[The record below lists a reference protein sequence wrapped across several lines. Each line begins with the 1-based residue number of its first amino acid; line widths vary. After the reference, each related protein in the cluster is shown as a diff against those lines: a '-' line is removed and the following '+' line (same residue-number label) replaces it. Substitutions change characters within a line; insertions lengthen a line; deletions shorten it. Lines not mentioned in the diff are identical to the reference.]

1 MSVHVFGIRHHG
13 PGCARSLRTA
23 LEELQPDCLLVE
35 GPPDAQAALPLLM
48 SEQMEP
54 PVALLLY
61 VPEHPN
67 HAVFYPFTHFS
78 PEWQALRHALGRGI
92 PARFLDLPQA
102 IQLAREP
109 ETAEDD
115 VAPGSPADG
124 PETEGVAQSTA
135 RAKLKSA
142 GSATTVA
149 NPARMATA
157 PQGNMTSAVVIE
169 PPAVVREDPLGMLA
183 EAAGYDDH
191 ELWWEIE
198 IEQRRDATGLFEGIL
213 EAMTALREDLTPRD
227 PEEAQREAHMRETI
241 RSAEREGF
249 QRIAVVCGAWHAPAL
264 VARDTFTADAETLH
278 GLRRVKVDATWIPW
292 TNSRL
297 AYRSGYGAGITSPG
311 WYTHLWFAPERGTI
325 RWVAHA
331 AQLMRD
337 EGLDAS
343 SASVIE
349 AVRLSEAL
357 AAMRALPMPGMAELH
372 EAIQTVLCHGE
383 EAPMRLIRDRLE
395 IGERMGAVPPEAPA
409 VPLQRDLDLQR
420 KQVHLTDAQIATMQA
435 RNNLT
440 YADKLDLALDLR
452 QDNHRAQSQL
462 LHRLRIMGI
471 EWGKPQRIAG
481 NKRGDFHE
489 NWAVKWEPEFAVKLI
504 ELNVYGNTVEA
515 AAGAFARHAA
525 DEADELPQVTALLAS
540 VIPAGLPV
548 AAQHIMARVQTLAAV
563 SADVRLLM
571 DALPELARVA
581 RYTDLRYGAAGA
593 AMSARARPV
602 FDGIFERAVIGLPGA
617 CASLDDDA
625 AANMVASVGKT
636 HAAVWLLNDVTQQT
650 TLLAALR
657 LLAERES
664 VHGLVRGRCCRLLLD
679 SSAMD
684 NVELQRLAGLALSP
698 VVPASQAAAWVE
710 GVLSGSSAL
719 TLLQQDGLWLAL
731 DAWLGELSEDAF
743 VALLPLLRRSFA
755 SFHGPE
761 RRAMGEKVRRL
772 HMVGASDGDDTTGDR
787 HALSTERANL
797 VLPVLAQIL
806 GVPYDGGN

>member
-61 VPEHPN
+61 VPDHPN

-92 PARFLDLPQA
+92 PVRFMDLPQA

-109 ETAEDD
+109 ETAEDE
-115 VAPGSPADG
+115 VVPGSPADG

-142 GSATTVA
+142 ESATTVA
-149 NPARMATA
+149 NPARMATP
-157 PQGNMTSAVVIE
+157 PQGNMTSTVVIE

-213 EAMTALREDLTPRD
+213 EAMTALREDLTTRD

-278 GLRRVKVDATWIPW
+278 GLKRVKVDATWIPW

-311 WYTHLWFAPERGTI
+311 WYTHLWSAPERGTI

-357 AAMRALPMPGMAELH
+357 AAMRDLPMPGMAELH

-395 IGERMGAVPPEAPA
+395 IGERMGSVPSEAPA
-409 VPLQRDLDLQR
+409 VPLQRDVEQKQR
-420 KQVHLTDAQIATMQA
+420 KLRIPATPEIKP
-435 RNNLT
+435 
-440 YADKLDLALDLR
+440 YELDLR
-452 QDNHRAQSQL
+452 NDNDRQRSQL
-462 LHRLRIMGI
+462 LHRMRLLDID
-471 EWGKPQRIAG
+471 WGKPQRGAG
-481 NKRGDFHE
+481 NKHGDFHE
-489 NWAVKWEPEFAVKLI
+489 NWQTKWEPEFAVRII

-525 DEADELPQVTALLAS
+525 DEAEELPQVTALLAS

-772 HMVGASDGDDTTGDR
+772 RMVGASDGDDTTGDR
-787 HALSTERANL
+787 HAVSTERASL

-806 GVPYDGGN
+806 GVPFDHSP